1 MKLQRAE
8 KRKQSSMN
16 SSKEDTSSSSKVTRL
31 NSGGASATK
40 NTNCLFCDQC
50 SPTLHQVSTF
60 ILDKNVRQCAL
71 ELQDTVLLA
80 KLSAGDLISQEAVY
94 HKKRLVSLY
103 NKAVRAKSSTSSKND
118 DNYEISAS
126 IAFAELCSYIEDLR
140 NSSDI
145 SVLKLADLTKLYTKR
160 LEQLGS
166 KSTN

>member
-1 MKLQRAE
+1 M
-8 KRKQSSMN
+8 
-16 SSKEDTSSSSKVTRL
+16 
-31 NSGGASATK
+31 
-40 NTNCLFCDQC
+40 
-50 SPTLHQVSTF
+50 STF

-94 HKKRLVSLY
+94 HKKCLVSLY

-140 NSSDI
+140 NSSDL